1 MCLLFISC
9 ATGSDNLKE
18 KAKLEIKQAENDFE
32 KMAADKGIA
41 EAFWFFADSDAII
54 KRQKD
59 TLIAG
64 KNNIRLYY
72 STPYFKTAAVKW
84 VPDFIDASENGDM
97 GYTYGHYVWQSRDS
111 TGKIIE
117 SSGVFHTVWKKQSD
131 GKWKYVWD

>member
-72 STPYFKTAAVKW
+72 STP
-84 VPDFIDASENGDM
+84 IL
-97 GYTYGHYVWQSRDS
+97 
-111 TGKIIE
+111 
-117 SSGVFHTVWKKQSD
+117 KQPL
-131 GKWKYVWD
+131 